1 MAVCPVLDPAS
12 TLDAM
17 EHGPSLYQRY
27 FMAKWR
33 RSLAIKAR
41 LFPARYRFGDLRRF
55 RGLREMTAFFV
66 EDFTEYEDL
75 GAYLAGYAI
84 VGDALATVSVPTL
97 LIAAADDPVIPVLD
111 LPRIARP
118 AGLTV
123 VATERGGH
131 CGFLPSLR
139 GASWIDGQM
148 ANWFAPAG
156 LRG

>member
-1 MAVCPVLDPAS
+1 
-12 TLDAM
+12 
-17 EHGPSLYQRY
+17 
-27 FMAKWR
+27 
-33 RSLAIKAR
+33 
-41 LFPARYRFGDLRRF
+41 
-55 RGLREMTAFFV
+55 MTAFFV

-97 LIAAADDPVIPVLD
+97 LIAAADDPVIPVVD